1 MIRLLLILSFLSL
14 GFSID
19 ITSGGKLS
27 KNQLGVDVRHYD
39 IRLKID
45 PKRKVISGYVDIK
58 IKVID
63 EVRFI
68 ELDLLNQYF
77 ISKVMIDGV
86 TTPFKHRDNTIFIKA
101 QDIET
106 YSTILVTVEYKGKPP
121 IAENPPWS
129 GGFTWSKS

>member
-1 MIRLLLILSFLSL
+1 MIEILAKTMIRLLLILSFLSL

-45 PKRKVISGYVDIK
+45 PKRKMISGYVDIK

-77 ISKVMIDGV
+77 ISNFV
-86 TTPFKHRDNTIFIKA
+86 IFCNLRFL
-101 QDIET
+101 T
-106 YSTILVTVEYKGKPP
+106 SYVG
-121 IAENPPWS
+121 N
-129 GGFTWSKS
+129 